1 MKKSATTG
9 GESPSQLID
18 AKIKELDDWR
28 GKTLSHVRTLVKQA
42 DPLSTEE
49 FKWRGAPVWSH
60 DGDLCLAMEFKD
72 KVKVTFPWGAML
84 PDPDKLFNNE
94 LEGKQWRAI
103 DIFENDKINEKALK
117 ALVRAAVDFNHNKA
131 SAKPATKSR
140 TRKAV

>member
-1 MKKSATTG
+1 MAVKTKV
-9 GESPSQLID
+9 ESPSHLID
-18 AKIKELDDWR
+18 AKIKELGDWR
-28 GKTLSHVRTLVKQA
+28 GRTFSQVRALIKQA
-42 DPLSTEE
+42 DPVATEE
-49 FKWRGAPVWSH
+49 LKWRGAPVWSH
-60 DGDLCLAMEFKD
+60 DGNFCLAMEFKD

-117 ALVRAAVDFNHNKA
+117 ALVRAAVDFNHTKVG
-131 SAKPATKSR
+131 AKPAAKAR